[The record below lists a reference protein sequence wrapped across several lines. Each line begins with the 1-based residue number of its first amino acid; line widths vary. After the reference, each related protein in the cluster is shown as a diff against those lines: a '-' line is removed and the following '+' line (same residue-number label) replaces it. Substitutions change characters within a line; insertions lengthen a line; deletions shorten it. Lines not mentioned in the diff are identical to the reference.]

1 MRRILAL
8 VGIIAVAVLL
18 AFPLRNAIYEAVI
31 IPAAYLLWVLGLVY
45 HSVHQSLWWIVV
57 IVIVLFIVSRSMLPE
72 TKPIGARPVN
82 TKPVVGQVES
92 LAVWVKK
99 SERSTYF
106 KWLLAN
112 RLGRIAYQI
121 LAQREAGKRSVFA
134 PLTGADWNPG
144 EGLQSYLES
153 GLHGSFADFPHAN
166 RFFSQPKRTP
176 LDHNVNEAIEF
187 LESQV
192 DQ

>member
-57 IVIVLFIVSRSMLPE
+57 VVIVLFIVSRSMLPE
-72 TKPIGARPVN
+72 TKPIGDRPVN

-134 PLTGADWNPG
+134 PLTGADWKI
-144 EGLQSYLES
+144 L
-153 GLHGSFADFPHAN
+153 AN
-166 RFFSQPKRTP
+166 HSSERFKDSSVRLRVSRCPSVKP
-176 LDHNVNEAIEF
+176 
-187 LESQV
+187 
-192 DQ
+192 